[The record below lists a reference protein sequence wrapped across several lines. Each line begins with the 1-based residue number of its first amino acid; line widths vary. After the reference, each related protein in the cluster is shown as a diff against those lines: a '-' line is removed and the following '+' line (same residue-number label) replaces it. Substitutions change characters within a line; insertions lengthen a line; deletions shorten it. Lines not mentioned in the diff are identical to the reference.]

1 MQTAWQKV
9 LHKIREGWKA
19 VVALATPIALAALAD
34 LITALEGW
42 IQLEYGTSIWVGVIT
57 AALVWLKRNLP
68 ADA

>member
-1 MQTAWQKV
+1 MQTTWQKV

-34 LITALEGW
+34 LIDAVNNW
-42 IQLEYGTSIWVGVIT
+42 VQLEYSSSIWIGLIT
-57 AALVWLKRNLP
+57 AVLVWLKRNLP